1 MEPRLFEVC
10 RLMVEIPGNWDLTPQ
25 PMGGGVTNPAAL
37 PPPHFGFTDHK
48 QKEASYEKEEV
59 DG

>member
-1 MEPRLFEVC
+1 MSSLNRKKIVFSVLSFL
-10 RLMVEIPGNWDLTPQ
+10 RFSS
-25 PMGGGVTNPAAL
+25 L